1 MKMLSRDVSQ
11 RVKNIKEI
19 YAHPWVSSNLKHSDI
34 LSMKLVPPYPT
45 EMFLYNFDDSEF
57 SVEEENSLKI
67 MES

>member
-1 MKMLSRDVSQ
+1 
-11 RVKNIKEI
+11 
-19 YAHPWVSSNLKHSDI
+19 
-34 LSMKLVPPYPT
+34 MKLVPPYPT